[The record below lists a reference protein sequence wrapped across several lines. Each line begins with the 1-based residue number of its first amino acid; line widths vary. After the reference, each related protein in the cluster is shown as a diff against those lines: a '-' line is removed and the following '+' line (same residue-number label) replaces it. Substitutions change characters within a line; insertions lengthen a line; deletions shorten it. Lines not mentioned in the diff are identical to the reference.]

1 MSEGEAYL
9 DALASILD
17 QIGQLLN
24 RGREEYDS
32 DPAVRLAIQR
42 LWISAGECA
51 HLYCAATDTE
61 VGVEPWSSLW
71 GYRNVLV
78 HHLPDDIDENLVWVE
93 SSRDLTEYRDG
104 IEAARERG
112 A

>member
-17 QIGQLLN
+17 QIGELLDL
-24 RGREEYDS
+24 GRDRYDA
-32 DPAVRLAIQR
+32 DLTVRLAVQR
-42 LWISAGECA
+42 LWIAAGESA
-51 HLYCAATDTE
+51 RLYCGMMGTE

-78 HHLPDDIDENLVWVE
+78 HHFLDDIDDELVWAE
-93 SSRDLTEYRDG
+93 SSRDLPEYRTA
-104 IEAARERG
+104 IG
-112 A
+112 AMRQGR